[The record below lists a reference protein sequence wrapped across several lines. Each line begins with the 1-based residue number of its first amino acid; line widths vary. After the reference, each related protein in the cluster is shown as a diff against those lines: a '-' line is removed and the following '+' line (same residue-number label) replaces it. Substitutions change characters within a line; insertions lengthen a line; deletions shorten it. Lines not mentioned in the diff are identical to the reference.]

1 MAIRKIAIAGGHS
14 RKAPGAVGYL
24 DEYKCDRAYVAKLK
38 EALAAAGY
46 QVVDCSNEAG
56 DQNSELAEKV
66 RLANASGADL
76 FVDVHLNAGKGTGTE
91 AYTYTETASA
101 AAKEIAKRMS
111 ANVASAMGIRDRGH
125 KQATYYVLRKTT
137 MPAVLL
143 EVCFVDSETDRDAWN
158 RTSWDA
164 LTKAFVDAIGGKAAS
179 APAPKPAA
187 KPTSKPA
194 TKPAAKPAV
203 AGDPWVGKLQAEC
216 NRQGFSNQ
224 KVDSIPGKNT
234 LAGCPTL
241 RIGAKGGITLLLQER
256 LNKLGYSCG
265 KPDGIFGA
273 KTYNAVRAF
282 QKACGFKSSEID
294 GIVGKQTWRELLGL

>member
-1 MAIRKIAIAGGHS
+1 MVVRKIAIAGGHS

-76 FVDVHLNAGKGTGTE
+76 FVDVHFNAGKGTGTE
-91 AYTYTETASA
+91 AYTYTETTSSV
-101 AAKEIAKRMS
+101 AKEIAKRMS
-111 ANVASAMGIRDRGH
+111 ANVASAMGVRDRGH
-125 KQATYYVLRKTT
+125 KQASYYVLRKTT

-164 LTKAFVDAIGGKAAS
+164 LTRAFVDAIGGKAAS
-179 APAPKPAA
+179 APAPKPAPPTA
-187 KPTSKPA
+187 SKPVATHKPTA
-194 TKPAAKPAV
+194 

-241 RIGAKGGITLLLQER
+241 RIGAKGGITRLLQER
-256 LNKLGYSCG
+256 LNSLGYSCG
-265 KPDGIFGA
+265 KADGIFGD

-294 GIVGKQTWRELLGL
+294 GIVGKQTWRELLGM

>member
-1 MAIRKIAIAGGHS
+1 MSIRKIAIAGGHS

-38 EALAAAGY
+38 EALTAAGY

-101 AAKEIAKRMS
+101 TAKEIAKRMS

-125 KQATYYVLRKTT
+125 KQATYYVLRRTT

-187 KPTSKPA
+187 PAASKPA
-194 TKPAAKPAV
+194 AAHKPTA

-216 NRQGFSNQ
+216 NRQGFSSQ

-241 RIGAKGGITLLLQER
+241 RIGAKGGITRLLQER
-256 LNKLGYSCG
+256 LNSLGYSCG
-265 KPDGIFGA
+265 KADGIFGA

-294 GIVGKQTWRELLGL
+294 GIVGKQTWRELLGM